1 MIISALTTLASG
13 FVLSFLFF
21 FLSRYLYIYKV
32 MAKSKSFFGLRT
44 GSTKSLTFQVYRGQQ
59 ITKDRVYRVSNPRT
73 EAQMKQR
80 AIIPIV
86 AASRAALKGLVDHSF
101 EGVNYGNDSLK
112 KFSELN
118 LRSGALI
125 VDSYAPNGYSNP
137 GFANLMVSTGSLSNG
152 GVTVSVINNNRIEYL
167 FPVQVEDDH
176 IFKAAKAGDSA
187 DDVLKTLAE
196 WGATNCEVVAPGNQ
210 LTFLTVPLL
219 NYVKVGDNR
228 APISAFD
235 INRILFPSTGSTP
248 AQVDDVNG
256 SWKLKEDVSEGSSW
270 FLLTNGNATLNIY
283 LSSRTNHLGMWIEFA
298 NRPIVCGGALIR
310 SAYVNGTWKR
320 SNAKIVVH
328 MGKDVDKYTYEM
340 WRSYYESTGVSAK
353 FLNQG
358 NESTGIND

>member
-1 MIISALTTLASG
+1 
-13 FVLSFLFF
+13 
-21 FLSRYLYIYKV
+21 

-118 LRSGALI
+118 LRSGEL
-125 VDSYAPNGYSNP
+125 VVESYAPNGYSNP
-137 GFANLMVSTGSLSNG
+137 GFANLKVSTGSLSDYGVIG
-152 GVTVSVINNNRIEYL
+152 GPSDDYRHAQFRYKINANKDL
-167 FPVQVEDDH
+167 TFPATE
-176 IFKAAKAGDSA
+176 AGVNA
-187 DDVLKTLAE
+187 EAVLRTIAE
-196 WGATNCEVVAPGNQ
+196 WGATECEVVAPGSQ
-210 LTFLTVPLL
+210 LTFLTVRLVD
-219 NYVKVGDNR
+219 YVKVGDNR

-235 INRILFPSTGSTP
+235 ISRILFPSTESNP

-256 SWKLKEDVSEGSSW
+256 SWKVQANVSEGAHGVTLINDNN
-270 FLLTNGNATLNIY
+270 FLLITYDKDNGELLFDAHPLN
-283 LSSRTNHLGMWIEFA
+283 LQNPST
-298 NRPIVCGGALIR
+298 VCGGAVIR
-310 SAYVNGTWKR
+310 SAYVNGVWKR
-320 SNAKIVVH
+320 SNAQIKVQIPE
-328 MGKDVDKYTYEM
+328 GKDKYTYEM

-353 FLNQG
+353 YLNHG
-358 NESTGIND
+358 DESTGIQG

>member
-1 MIISALTTLASG
+1 
-13 FVLSFLFF
+13 
-21 FLSRYLYIYKV
+21 
-32 MAKSKSFFGLRT
+32 MARSKSFFGLRT

-73 EAQMKQR
+73 DAQMKQR

-118 LRSGALI
+118 LRSGALD
-125 VDSYAPNGYSNP
+125 VESYAPNGYSNP
-137 GFANLMVSTGSLSNG
+137 GFASLMVSTGSLSDAA
-152 GVTVSVINNNRIEYL
+152 VTTTIVNDEKVNFNIPTRAGKDL
-167 FPVQVEDDH
+167 
-176 IFKAAKAGDSA
+176 IFNAKAGDSA
-187 DDVLKTLAE
+187 DDVLKTIAE
-196 WGATNCEVVAPGNQ
+196 WGATECEVVAPGNQ
-210 LTFLTVPLL
+210 LTFLTVSLL

-228 APISAFD
+228 APISVFD

-256 SWKLKEDVSEGSSW
+256 SWKVQSDVVEGSPSVK
-270 FLLTNGNATLNIY
+270 LTNGKAKIEIWCY
-283 LSSRTNHLGMWIEFA
+283 GGSNHLGISVESVKHQK
-298 NRPIVCGGALIR
+298 NCGGALIR

-328 MGKDVDKYTYEM
+328 LHEGLDKYTYEM

-353 FLNQG
+353 YLNQG
-358 NESTGIND
+358 DEGTGIQG

>member
-1 MIISALTTLASG
+1 
-13 FVLSFLFF
+13 
-21 FLSRYLYIYKV
+21 

-59 ITKDRVYRVSNPRT
+59 ITKDRVYGVSNPRT

-118 LRSGALI
+118 LRSGAL
-125 VDSYAPNGYSNP
+125 VVESYAPNGYSNP
-137 GFANLMVSTGSLSNG
+137 GFATLTVSKGSLNDG
-152 GVTVSVINNNRIEYL
+152 GVYVTHYKPHTEITYNFIVPAMTDLTYN
-167 FPVQVEDDH
+167 
-176 IFKAAKAGDSA
+176 AAKAGDKV
-187 DDVLKTLAE
+187 DDVLRSLAE
-196 WGATNCEVVAPGNQ
+196 WGATYCEVLAPGNQ
-210 LTFLTVPLL
+210 LTFLTVSLL

-235 INRILFPSTGSTP
+235 IIRLLIPSTGSTP

-256 SWKLKEDVSEGSSW
+256 SWKVQRDVRQGAHDAY
-270 FLLTNGNATLNIY
+270 LTNGKATIHIWWDGTN
-283 LSSRTNHLGMWIEFA
+283 NHLGISVEFA
-298 NRPIVCGGALIR
+298 NHPTMCGGALIR

-320 SNAKIVVH
+320 SNAKIVVKLPE
-328 MGKDVDKYTYEM
+328 GVDKYTYEK
-340 WRSYYESTGVSAK
+340 WRSYYESTGASAK
-353 FLNQG
+353 YLNQG
-358 NESTGIND
+358 DEGTGIQG